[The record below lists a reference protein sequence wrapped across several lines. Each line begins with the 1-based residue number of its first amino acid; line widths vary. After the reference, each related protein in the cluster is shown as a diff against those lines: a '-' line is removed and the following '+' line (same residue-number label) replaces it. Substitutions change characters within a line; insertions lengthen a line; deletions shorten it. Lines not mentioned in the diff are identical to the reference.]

1 MVRTIPAAQRI
12 HAVLSDADAVVV
24 RAPTGSATFSS
35 QAGRLDVRS
44 NMAAVYELGIPRAA
58 RRVEVMVGG
67 RRVLL
72 KEGARVS
79 TSAAP
84 DSSGGWLLPLDRR

>member
-1 MVRTIPAAQRI
+1 
-12 HAVLSDADAVVV
+12 
-24 RAPTGSATFSS
+24 
-35 QAGRLDVRS
+35 
-44 NMAAVYELGIPRAA
+44 
-58 RRVEVMVGG
+58 MVGG